1 MAASVLEVLLVEL
14 TSLTTPLTDVVAS
27 TPLIVLLAFNTPPPV
42 KPLAPVTE
50 RLQFV
55 ASVAVSA
62 LPVMLLLVKATVP
75 VAFGKLKLRL
85 AVDALNLNCA

>member
-1 MAASVLEVLLVEL
+1 MS
-14 TSLTTPLTDVVAS
+14 
-27 TPLIVLLAFNTPPPV
+27 AFNTPPPV
-42 KPLAPVTE
+42 RPLLAKTE

-75 VAFGKLKLRL
+75 VAFGKVKLRL
-85 AVDALNLNCA
+85 AVNALNLSCPKKVPSVFLNL